1 MSKDN
6 KVQQE
11 QIQQLN
17 ESAEF
22 QNNVLREF
30 IEDKTGDP
38 GTRGSVDESTARVSD
53 DQNRLI
59 TKRNMRK

>member
-11 QIQQLN
+11 QIQHLN

-22 QNNVLREF
+22 QNNALREF
-30 IEDKTGDP
+30 IEEKTGSP
-38 GTRGSVDESTARVSD
+38 KPEESVHEGTTRLSD

-59 TKRNMRK
+59 TQRNMRK